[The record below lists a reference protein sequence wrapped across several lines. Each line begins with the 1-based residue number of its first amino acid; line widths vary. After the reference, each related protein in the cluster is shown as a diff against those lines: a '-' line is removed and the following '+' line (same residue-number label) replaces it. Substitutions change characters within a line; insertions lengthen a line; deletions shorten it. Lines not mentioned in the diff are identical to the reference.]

1 MNSRERERK
10 IEERIDCSICLY
22 FKDCEGRDY
31 CKLAVIGPKDKFPPP
46 SILDISEAH
55 ILKGNL
61 VFIRPI
67 SEYVLNS
74 LDLPV

>member
-1 MNSRERERK
+1 MNLRERERK

-22 FKDCEGRDY
+22 FKDCEKYKY
-31 CKLAVIGPKDKFPPP
+31 CKLAVIGPEEEFPPP
-46 SILDISEAH
+46 SIHDISMDH
-55 ILKGNL
+55 IVREIL
-61 VFIRPI
+61 IPT